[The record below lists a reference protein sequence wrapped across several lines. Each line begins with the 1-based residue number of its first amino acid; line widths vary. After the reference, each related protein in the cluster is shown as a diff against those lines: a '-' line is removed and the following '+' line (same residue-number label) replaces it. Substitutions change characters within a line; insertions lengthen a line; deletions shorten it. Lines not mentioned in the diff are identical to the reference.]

1 MYKRG
6 KIGLARRVISV
17 HILNKFKKKEKQI
30 LKDTEK
36 YNLAAEYY
44 FKKKENDQYLRE
56 KPYVLSKSNFELQ
69 IRFALLIDALDISMA
84 DTVLDFGAG
93 TCWTS
98 ALLNRMG
105 VKTISLD
112 VSKTAL
118 RIGKQEVF
126 KFDKRQKMD
135 LNPSFIVYN
144 GNRIPLSDGS
154 VDRILCFDAFHHV
167 PNQQEILNEM
177 CRILRDGGRA
187 GFSEPGEGHSRSADS
202 IKESETY
209 GVLENDI
216 YVPDFKEKA
225 EAAGFTGFFLKP
237 YLNLNSVTFTLD
249 EYLNFLEGRSGNS
262 INQLPSCINP
272 LPLIILE
279 KYMEKVDS
287 KHPNVLKAKIEIIR
301 GANRVKPG
309 EILNIDARIK
319 NIGDTLWLSKPQ
331 GGPCCVALGIR
342 IVEDKERKDFA
353 RGYLTKDLPPGAEDT
368 VKLSFTAPEKKGCY
382 ILEFDMVNEHV
393 CWFIDRGSEP
403 YEMEIEVV

>member
-1 MYKRG
+1 VDILK
-6 KIGLARRVISV
+6 KI
-17 HILNKFKKKEKQI
+17 KEKEKQV
-30 LKDTEK
+30 LKDAEK

-56 KPYVLSKSNFELQ
+56 KPFVLSRSDFELQ
-69 IRFALLIDALDISMA
+69 IRFALLVDALDISIA

-118 RIGKQEVF
+118 KIGKEEIF
-126 KFDKRQKMD
+126 KFDKRQKMN

-144 GNRIPLSDGS
+144 GNRIPLFDGS
-154 VDRILCFDAFHHV
+154 VDRILCFEAFHHI

-177 CRILRDGGRA
+177 CRILRDGGKA
-187 GFSEPGEGHSRSADS
+187 GFSEPGEGHSISAEA

-216 YVPDFKEKA
+216 YAPDFKQKA

-237 YLNLNSVTFTLD
+237 YLNPNSVTFTLD
-249 EYLNFLEGRSGNS
+249 EYLKFLEGRSNNS
-262 INQLPSCINP
+262 IKQLLSSMNH

-279 KYMEKVDS
+279 KFREKVDS
-287 KHPNVLKAKIEIIR
+287 KHPNVLKAKIEIIE
-301 GANRVKPG
+301 GPKKAEPG
-309 EILNIDARIK
+309 EVLNINARVK

-342 IVEDKERKDFA
+342 ILEDKERKDFA
-353 RGYLTKDLPPGAEDT
+353 RGYLTQDLPPGAEDT
-368 VKLSFTAPEKKGCY
+368 IKLSFTAPDKKDRY

-393 CWFIDRGSEP
+393 CWFNDKGSEP
-403 YEMEIEVV
+403 CEMEIEIV